1 MKRTLSAKFENG
13 TFRLLDT
20 EQLSIPEG
28 AIVSITVVD
37 EPPWDDPRWM
47 KKLLDQE
54 EAEHYL
60 NNADGGT
67 AP

>member
-13 TFRLLDT
+13 TFKLLEP

-28 AIVSITVVD
+28 TVVSITVVD

-47 KKLLDQE
+47 KKLLDHE

-60 NNADGGT
+60 NAAGET